1 MGFCGSRPCPRR
13 RFERFGGYVVAKLR
27 AQGFEPLGGPHEE
40 FARFIARETVKWGA
54 AAEAAGLK
62 K

>member
-1 MGFCGSRPCPRR
+1 VIDKLSAAANGALASD
-13 RFERFGGYVVAKLR
+13 EVVAKLR
-27 AQGFEPLGGPHEE
+27 AQGFEPLGGPPEE
-40 FARFIARETVKWGA
+40 FARFIARESVKWAA

>member
-1 MGFCGSRPCPRR
+1 M
-13 RFERFGGYVVAKLR
+13 VAKLNAAANKALKEDEVASKLR
-27 AQGFEPLGGPHEE
+27 ASGFEPLGGPSDE
-40 FARFIARETVKWGA
+40 FARFIGRESVKWSA